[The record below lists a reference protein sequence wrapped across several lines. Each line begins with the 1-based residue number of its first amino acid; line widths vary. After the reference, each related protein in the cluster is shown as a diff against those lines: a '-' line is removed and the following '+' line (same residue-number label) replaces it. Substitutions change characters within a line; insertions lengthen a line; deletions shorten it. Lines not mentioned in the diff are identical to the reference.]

1 MGRRRK
7 QTVKIVRRT
16 LPELFLCPRCGKNT
30 VSAIINKKSERATVV
45 CSNCNLNSSFR
56 LEGQMAA
63 VDAYCL
69 FVDNYY
75 GPQRAEEAPVE

>member
-7 QTVKIVRRT
+7 QTVKIVRRK
-16 LPELFLCPRCGKNT
+16 LPELFLCPKCGKNT
-30 VSAIINKKSERATVV
+30 VSAIINKKSEKATVI
-45 CSNCNLNSSFR
+45 CSNCSLSSSFPM
-56 LEGQMAA
+56 EGQMAA

-75 GPQRAEEAPVE
+75 GPQSAEEAPVG